1 MPFHLNSDRLEAVA
15 ALLKIQCKHR
25 PSVTVLQVV
34 KKIVRV
40 TPRVNFMLN
49 LLIRILIGSLVLI
62 KHT

>member
-15 ALLKIQCKHR
+15 ALLKIHRKHR
-25 PSVTVLQVV
+25 PSVTVLLVV

-40 TPRVNFMLN
+40 TPGVNFMLN

-62 KHT
+62 KHA